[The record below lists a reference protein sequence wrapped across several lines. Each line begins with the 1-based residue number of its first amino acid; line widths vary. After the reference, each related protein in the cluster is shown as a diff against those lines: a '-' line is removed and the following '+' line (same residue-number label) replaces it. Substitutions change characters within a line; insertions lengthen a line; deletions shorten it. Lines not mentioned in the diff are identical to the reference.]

1 MLYSA
6 FLSMFFRSLLEKEG
20 NKFVPIVRMIIF
32 VEKDELSMTLNEAF
46 SKLITQQAWYKNS
59 GYLKEQAI
67 RDKRYFLA
75 GKMIPEVR
83 IREYLGLPAG
93 SRLKKNN
100 GRKRWKIRI

>member
-1 MLYSA
+1 
-6 FLSMFFRSLLEKEG
+6 
-20 NKFVPIVRMIIF
+20 
-32 VEKDELSMTLNEAF
+32 MTLNEAF

-83 IREYLGLPAG
+83 IR
-93 SRLKKNN
+93 RM
-100 GRKRWKIRI
+100 I